1 MHLTAPSA
9 ALRLPP
15 SALPPHGLRST
26 ATAVGKGDLGTASRG
41 LGEQRCVV
49 VMQKDRAERVGEG
62 RCGVA
67 QCKRR
72 DSDAGCWL
80 VALGAQLPILC
91 EL

>member
-26 ATAVGKGDLGTASRG
+26 ATAVGKGDLGSASRG

-49 VMQKDRAERVGEG
+49 VMQ
-62 RCGVA
+62 
-67 QCKRR
+67 
-72 DSDAGCWL
+72 
-80 VALGAQLPILC
+80 
-91 EL
+91 